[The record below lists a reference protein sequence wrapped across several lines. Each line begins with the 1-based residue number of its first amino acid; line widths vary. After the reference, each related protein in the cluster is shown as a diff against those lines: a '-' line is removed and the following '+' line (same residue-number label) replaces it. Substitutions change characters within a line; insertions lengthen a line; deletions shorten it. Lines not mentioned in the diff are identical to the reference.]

1 LIQIV
6 TYVKRR
12 RIRLSSVQKRERVR
26 LSRTRPD
33 SFAHTVIK
41 LSRNWEVVEMLM
53 VIGNGYK
60 IRLVDMTSIIN
71 TIHGVVFNY
80 AAISHIFSE

>member
-1 LIQIV
+1 M
-6 TYVKRR
+6 
-12 RIRLSSVQKRERVR
+12 
-26 LSRTRPD
+26 
-33 SFAHTVIK
+33 A
-41 LSRNWEVVEMLM
+41 
-53 VIGNGYK
+53 IGNGYK